1 MKKVIAFLLLFA
13 TLFLSAC
20 TRYENVKPGED
31 ENGFYCLYQENR
43 YYQVPWDF
51 FVRCGL
57 NESDS
62 YPEQT
67 HSQIGSFYS
76 FPFSSFY
83 FSYTT
88 ESPLYIYTSNKT
100 GYLKNNIYF
109 REDYNYKTDI
119 FKIEGTEDVICFGE
133 DLIEFSRT
141 GSIDKRKEYI
151 RLFSS
156 THPSLYFGLGIVLD
170 NGVWYAEANDLSLTF
185 VLSENFI
192 EILVRNQ
199 IITIN

>member
-43 YYQVPWDF
+43 YYQVPWGF

-100 GYLKNNIYF
+100 GYPKNNIYF
-109 REDYNYKTDI
+109 REDYDYTTDTFCIKNTSAKIVWRDIWGAKTSVDYFALSGLSDNI
-119 FKIEGTEDVICFGE
+119 VVPLHSEQHSLIWICL
-133 DLIEFSRT
+133 DLVFSQ
-141 GSIDKRKEYI
+141 GKWYI
-151 RLFSS
+151 LLSDLSVYTASDTFVQ
-156 THPSLYFGLGIVLD
+156 LLED
-170 NGVWYAEANDLSLTF
+170 NG
-185 VLSENFI
+185 
-192 EILVRNQ
+192 
-199 IITIN
+199 II